1 MLINLNGFIKGH
13 KKEVLISLVS
23 ASTFFLVLG
32 YLYAD
37 NEKKKGYFKR
47 KREEKESF
55 SEKMRQFFNP
65 LMYFAKRRKDKNEI
79 ICEKETNKLA
89 EILKIKETIQTTENE
104 GKEIKE
110 IAEIYDKTEQNLHE
124 INFRILNLNAK
135 FRGKGKKKKGKKKL
149 KKAQYL
155 LLKEQRTK
163 LKGIVEDLYSFN
175 RGLDDNKAIMS

>member
-1 MLINLNGFIKGH
+1 MLFNFNGYIKTH

-47 KREEKESF
+47 KREERESF
-55 SEKMRQFFNP
+55 SDKMREFFNP
-65 LMYFAKRRKDKNEI
+65 LMFFAKRRKDKNEI
-79 ICEKETNKLA
+79 ISEKETNKLA
-89 EILKIKETIQTTENE
+89 EILKIKETIQINEND

-110 IAEIYDKTEQNLHE
+110 IAEIYDKTEQNLHK
-124 INFRILNLNAK
+124 IDFRILNLNSK
-135 FRGKGKKKKGKKKL
+135 FRGKGKKKKGKKL

-175 RGLDDNKAIMS
+175 RGLDDDKAIMS